1 MSSKRL
7 SDLTLYYIGLV
18 FSYSYFWI
26 ALAVPYLMWRG
37 LTAAETFS
45 LMSIY
50 QLIGVVIEYP
60 TSILGDRYGYRRT
73 VILGYFS
80 SAVSM
85 FVLVQPGTYW
95 YYVFGLLLNAIG
107 TSLMSGNEQGMLK
120 QLSTRVRYDTAKRSS
135 VAEFVL
141 FLSAVVGGWVGGISY
156 TLALYISGTLMLCAV
171 VPLLL
176 VRNQTTKKSSNHG
189 IKMIIV
195 DGISALKDNT
205 FQQMFLVLAVFG
217 GFFFTIKSIFGSFSD
232 LHSYPVQTI
241 GVIVGLGSLAR
252 AIGGG
257 VYAKYQS
264 LTKLP
269 LLITMSVMIITLA
282 ISSPNIIIITL
293 LTFQFFVGYILSA
306 IDGDIQDLAQDHIRS
321 SMFSFKR
328 LIMKLFSSAY
338 LFLYG
343 VMVGLGLFSLMMLG
357 VGVIMLLVVYFTRTY
372 SRVNLGQK

>member
-1 MSSKRL
+1 MKFKRI
-7 SDLTLYYIGLV
+7 SDLTLYYIGLI

-37 LTAAETFS
+37 LTAVETFS

-50 QLIGVVIEYP
+50 QLIGVAIEYP

-95 YYVFGLLLNAIG
+95 YYAFGLLLNAIG

-141 FLSAVVGGWVGGISY
+141 FISAVVGGWVGGISY

-171 VPLLL
+171 IPLLMI
-176 VRNQTTKKSSNHG
+176 RNQTTKKSSDHG
-189 IKMIIV
+189 IKTIIV
-195 DGISALKDNT
+195 DGLSSLKDNT

-217 GFFFTIKSIFGSFSD
+217 GFFLTIKSIFGSFGD
-232 LHSYPVQTI
+232 LHNYPVQII

-252 AIGGG
+252 AIGSG

-269 LLITMSVMIITLA
+269 LLITMSVMIILVS
-282 ISSPNIIIITL
+282 ISSPNMIIITL
-293 LTFQFFVGYILSA
+293 LSFQLIVGYVLSA
-306 IDGDIQDLAQDHIRS
+306 IDGDIQDLAADHIRS
-321 SMFSFKR
+321 SLFSFKR
-328 LIMKLFSSAY
+328 LIMKLFSSGY

-343 VMVGLGLFSLMMLG
+343 FMVDHGLFALMMFV
-357 VGVIMLLVVYFTRTY
+357 VGMAMIITTY
-372 SRVNLGQK
+372 VSRSYSSVNLNQK

>member
-60 TSILGDRYGYRRT
+60 TSVLGDRYGYRRT

-176 VRNQTTKKSSNHG
+176 IRNQTTKKSSNHG
-189 IKMIIV
+189 IKTIIV

-232 LHSYPVQTI
+232 LHNYPVQTI